1 MQRTTKIVS
10 IANHKGG
17 VGKTTTTA
25 CLSSILASQG
35 YRVLAIDLDAQ
46 SNLTSSLTREEP
58 SQTIYE
64 AMTGRTKTLP
74 VIQLTENLHLV
85 PASLSLAMID
95 VELSTAIAREQ
106 ILRDLLVRQCNGL
119 YDYIFMDC
127 PPALGLTTLNAFTAS
142 TDIIIPLVAEV
153 LPFKGLTMIKNF
165 ISMVQNR
172 LNPQLRVTG
181 ILLTRWENSKI
192 SKEIEERLRNALG
205 TLVFQTK
212 IRKNVRLAEAPLE
225 STDIVSYAPKSN
237 GAADYS
243 AFTQELRQTLHNR

>member
-64 AMTGRTKTLP
+64 AMTGRTNTLP

-106 ILRDLLVRQCNGL
+106 ILRDLIVRQCNGL

-172 LNPQLRVTG
+172 LNPQLRITG